1 MIASHRLRNTLR
13 TVYAALMLGRR
24 PNDVR
29 YVFMVGDSQ
38 DNIAEAARGG
48 GEIRDPFAADGELER
63 MWRER
68 YCPERYSVEEMLALP
83 ETTLGGC
90 YARHM
95 KQWGLRPDFYDDV
108 PARHKLH
115 YLRLRIRQTHDIW
128 HVLTGYDT
136 GHFGEVG
143 LQGFYFGQFTNG
155 QSVIIGAGAMLKHLL
170 RGQFGELEHCV
181 EAFCQGYVS
190 GRRARSLLAVKW
202 EQLWDQPLEA
212 LRERFGVAAAGR
224 A

>member
-1 MIASHRLRNTLR
+1 MSASLRRRNTLR
-13 TVYAALMLGRR
+13 TLYAALRLGRR
-24 PNDVR
+24 PDDVR

-48 GEIRDPFAADGELER
+48 GEIRDPFAADEELER
-63 MWRER
+63 MWCER
-68 YCPERYSVEEMLALP
+68 YCPERYNVEEMLALP
-83 ETTLGGC
+83 EATLGGR

-95 KQWGLRPDFYDDV
+95 KKRGLRPDFYDDV

-136 GHFGEVG
+136 GHYGEVG

-170 RGQFGELEHCV
+170 RGQFGELERCV
-181 EAFCQGYVS
+181 EAFCEGYVS
-190 GRRARSLLAVKW
+190 GRRAHSLLAVKW
-202 EQLWDQPLEA
+202 EQLWGEPLES
-212 LRERFGVAAAGR
+212 LRERYGVTVAR
-224 A
+224 LT